1 MKSSLGSPKILFRNN
16 LSKAQ
21 LQKLLLIWPG
31 IIVLLGLV
39 AYPLGSILLQSLFPQ
54 LFEVGFS
61 QFSLQSFRTILQTSY
76 TYKSILNALLFGGGS
91 AVLSA
96 VFGTFFALMVYRK
109 RIYGDKIIGLLVWLI
124 FFTPS
129 YLIAEGWVLMM
140 SHKGIMSELFSIPD
154 GQLDWFFTPGG
165 VIAAMAL
172 RLFPVVYLSV
182 LNGLRGLG
190 SDYEEAARTLGAGT
204 ILVQMR
210 IIVPLLLPS
219 ILAGAT
225 LAFAESVSDFGFA
238 TAIVPQAHIP
248 MLTYSIFAALN
259 LMPVDY
265 SQVGALS
272 IVLIGII
279 ALALWCQRLIL
290 GRGNYSIIKNQIR
303 PFHSRGSKSYFWSIV
318 SFLFIVIA
326 LVIPLGGEVCSSFM
340 KNSVN
345 GFVGSNFTLH
355 NYAAAL
361 SSGSKE
367 FQSILRSLE
376 LSSITA
382 VVATFFGVILAFV
395 ILRDSGFVTRILYVI
410 TMSTLAIP
418 GIVLAAGYVFGW
430 NAPYLVPLHLN
441 LYGTL
446 FCVFLAY
453 LAGSMPS
460 TIRLQIASITQ
471 ISPSLLSAGQVHG
484 AGMFILFRKI
494 LLPLVA
500 GTCIST
506 FFLIFSH
513 LMFELPVSE
522 LLYPPAQS
530 LLPVVIVHSYNEF
543 QIEKGSALTVLSI
556 ILVLLVFGLGQLLIY
571 GVRKWSK
578 WNTARYVL
586 RHVTVDNHSV
596 FAVRPHQGLSNQI
609 ESER

>member
-1 MKSSLGSPKILFRNN
+1 MKSSLGSPKTLFRNN

-39 AYPLGSILLQSLFPQ
+39 AYPLGSILLQSLYPK
-54 LFEVGFS
+54 LFDVGFS

-140 SHKGIMSELFSIPD
+140 SHKGIMSEVFSIPD
-154 GQLDWFFTPGG
+154 GRLDWFFSPGG

-190 SDYEEAARTLGAGT
+190 SDYEEAARTLGART
-204 ILVQMR
+204 LLVQMR

-279 ALALWCQRLIL
+279 AFALWCQRLIL

-303 PFHSRGSKSYFWSIV
+303 PFHPRGSKSYFWSIV

-340 KNSVN
+340 NNSVN

-355 NYAAAL
+355 NYTAAL

-382 VVATFFGVILAFV
+382 VVATLFGVILAFV
-395 ILRDSGFVTRILYVI
+395 ILRDSGFVTRILYVM

-441 LYGTL
+441 MYGTL

-460 TIRLQIASITQ
+460 SIRLQIASITQ

-484 AGMFILFRKI
+484 AGIFTLFRKI

-506 FFLIFSH
+506 LFLIFSH

-578 WNTARYVL
+578 WNTARYIQ
-586 RHVTVDNHSV
+586 RHVPVDNHSV
-596 FAVRPHQGLSNQI
+596 LAVKPHQGLANQI